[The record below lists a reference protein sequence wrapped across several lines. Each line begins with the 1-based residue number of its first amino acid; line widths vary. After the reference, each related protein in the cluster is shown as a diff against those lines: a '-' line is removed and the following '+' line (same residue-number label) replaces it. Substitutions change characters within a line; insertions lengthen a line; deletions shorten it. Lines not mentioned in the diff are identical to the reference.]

1 MMKRVRDVTY
11 LGIAP
16 DGRKQLEQKV
26 NNDALARNGME
37 EPIYNYQKLDAEK
50 RPGKEYTI
58 SMLRTRRQ
66 QLVMEKAKNLGGMS
80 PTREI

>member
-1 MMKRVRDVTY
+1 MKRVRDVTY

-37 EPIYNYQKLDAEK
+37 EPIYNY
-50 RPGKEYTI
+50 
-58 SMLRTRRQ
+58 
-66 QLVMEKAKNLGGMS
+66 
-80 PTREI
+80 